1 MTLNKI
7 VAARAD
13 ELADA
18 APTGSLDRRAA
29 ACVAVAY
36 ATTRTPAAARRALTQ
51 IKVPAVAA
59 AAQALA
65 AQLEAQL
72 EAEPAGTPTA

>member
-7 VAARAD
+7 IAARAD
-13 ELADA
+13 ELAAA

-51 IKVPAVAA
+51 IRIPAVAA
-59 AAQALA
+59 AAQTIAS
-65 AQLEAQL
+65 QLEAQL
-72 EAEPAGTPTA
+72 GAELGGTPTA

>member
-1 MTLNKI
+1 MTLNKTI
-7 VAARAD
+7 AARAD
-13 ELADA
+13 ELADT

-51 IKVPAVAA
+51 IRVPAVAA

-65 AQLEAQL
+65 SQL
-72 EAEPAGTPTA
+72 EAELAGTPTA